1 MRGESGA
8 SNIAGM
14 KLPFPELTMPRP
26 TSRQVLADAGL
37 AVGLTVLSWLQLAT
51 PPFAGMDRF
60 PGGMGG
66 REFFMRGHP
75 ASLLAFAVVALAFLP
90 LAGRRRF
97 PLTVLV
103 VTGVAT
109 ALYSF
114 MLLPQSFALLALLI
128 ALYTVGTLYDRWR
141 LVAITIAVGLLS
153 LAVASPDWNST
164 VFFAEVARILAPIIV
179 AAALGDAA
187 RNRRAFLEEAQQR
200 VLAAEATREEETR
213 RRVDEERLR
222 IARDLHD
229 ITAHSLSLIA
239 VQSGVAAH
247 VLDSDPEEARR
258 SLLAIRET
266 SRSALH
272 ELRGLLGVLRGAGD
286 GPAPLAPAP
295 SLARLSELTD
305 PLHAAGFAHDG
316 ARHGDLAGLPAFI
329 DATAFR
335 IIQEAMTNVLRH
347 AKPCPVSVSV
357 KRTPAALAVVVTDDG
372 PALQVGEPAAGQRHG
387 IPGMRERAAAV
398 GGTVEAGPTPAGG
411 WRVSALLPLA
421 GRD

>member
-1 MRGESGA
+1 MT
-8 SNIAGM
+8 
-14 KLPFPELTMPRP
+14 PELPELDIPRP
-26 TSRQVLADAGL
+26 TGRQLLADAGL
-37 AVGLTVLSWLQLAT
+37 AVGLTLLSWLQLAS
-51 PPFAGMDRF
+51 PPIVGMERF

-75 ASLLAFAVVALAFLP
+75 VGLLAFLLIALSFLP

-97 PLTVLV
+97 PVTVLAV
-103 VTGVAT
+103 SGLA
-109 ALYSF
+109 AGLYE
-114 MLLPQSFALLALLI
+114 MLQLPRSFALVALLI
-128 ALYTVGTLYDRWR
+128 AMYTVGTLYDRWR
-141 LVAITIAVGLLS
+141 LVAITAVVGGLS
-153 LAVASPDWNST
+153 LAIAMPDWNSPL
-164 VFFAEVARILAPIIV
+164 FFADVARVLAPIVV

-187 RNRRAFLEEAQQR
+187 RNRRAFLKEAQQR
-200 VLAAEATREEETR
+200 LLAAEATREEETR

-239 VQSGVAAH
+239 VQSGVASH

-286 GPAPLAPAP
+286 SPAPLAPAP
-295 SLARLSELTD
+295 SLARLGELTA
-305 PLHAAGFAHDG
+305 PLHDAGFALELD
-316 ARHGDLAGLPAFI
+316 RDSDLEGLPAFV

-335 IIQEAMTNVLRH
+335 IIQEALTNVMRH
-347 AKPCPVSVSV
+347 ATPCPVSVSV
-357 KRTPAALAVVVTDDG
+357 KRSPTALAIVVTDEG
-372 PALQVGEPAAGQRHG
+372 PALAGGNQGPGQGHG

-398 GGTVEAGPTPAGG
+398 GGTVEAGPTPTGG

>member
-1 MRGESGA
+1 MREVAGA
-8 SNIAGM
+8 STIAGM
-14 KLPFPELTMPRP
+14 KPPFPELTVPKP
-26 TSRQVLADAGL
+26 TGRQVLADAGL
-37 AVGLTVLSWLQLAT
+37 AVGLTVLAWLQLAV
-51 PPFAGMDRF
+51 PPFEGMARF

-66 REFFMRGHP
+66 QAFFFRAHP
-75 ASLLAFAVVALAFLP
+75 ASLFAFMLVALAFLP

-103 VTGVAT
+103 ITGVAA
-109 ALYSF
+109 ALYDVLQQPRS
-114 MLLPQSFALLALLI
+114 LAIIALLI

-141 LVAITIAVGLLS
+141 LVAITTAVGVMALV
-153 LAVASPDWNST
+153 VAGPDLNSPL
-164 VFFAEVARILAPIIV
+164 VFGEVARILAPIIV

-258 SLLAIRET
+258 ALLAIRET

-272 ELRGLLGVLRGAGD
+272 ELRGLLGVLRGAGE

-295 SLARLSELTD
+295 SLARLEELTD
-305 PLHAAGFAHDG
+305 PLHDAGFELEVERD
-316 ARHGDLAGLPAFI
+316 GDLASLPAFV

-335 IIQEAMTNVLRH
+335 IIQEALTNVLRH

-357 KRTPAALAVVVTDDG
+357 KRSPAALAVVVTDDG
-372 PALQVGEPAAGQRHG
+372 PTLTGGEAAAAQGHG

-411 WRVSALLPLA
+411 WRVSALLPLS

>member
-1 MRGESGA
+1 MTME
-8 SNIAGM
+8 
-14 KLPFPELTMPRP
+14 LPILDIPKP
-26 TSRQVLADAGL
+26 TGRQVLADSAL
-37 AVGLTVLSWLQLAT
+37 AVGLTVLTWLQLAA
-51 PPFAGMDRF
+51 PPLVGMERF

-75 ASLLAFAVVALAFLP
+75 VGLLAFMLVALAFLP

-97 PLTVLV
+97 PVSVLV
-103 VTGVAT
+103 VSGLAAGVYE
-109 ALYSF
+109 LLQLPRSF
-114 MLLPQSFALLALLI
+114 GVVAVLI
-128 ALYTVGTLYDRWR
+128 AMYTVGTLYDRWR
-141 LVAITIAVGLLS
+141 LVAITVVAGGLS
-153 LAVASPDWNST
+153 LAIAMPDWNSAL
-164 VFFAEVARILAPIIV
+164 FFADVARILAPILV
-179 AAALGDAA
+179 AAALGDAS
-187 RNRRAFLEEAQQR
+187 RNRRAFVEEAQQR
-200 VLAAEATREEETR
+200 LLAAEATREEETR

-266 SRSALH
+266 ARSALH

-295 SLARLSELTD
+295 SLARLPELTD
-305 PLHAAGFAHDG
+305 PLRDAGFTLTVDHD
-316 ARHGDLAGLPAFI
+316 GDLAGLPAFV

-335 IIQEAMTNVLRH
+335 IIQEALTNVLRH
-347 AKPCPVSVSV
+347 ASPCPVSVSV
-357 KRTPAALAVVVTDDG
+357 KRSPTALAVVVTDDG
-372 PALQVGEPAAGQRHG
+372 PALPIGESATGQGHG

-398 GGTVEAGPTPAGG
+398 GGTVEAGPTASGG
-411 WRVSALLPLA
+411 WRVSALLPLSE
-421 GRD
+421 RD

>member
-1 MRGESGA
+1 
-8 SNIAGM
+8 M
-14 KLPFPELTMPRP
+14 KLELPKLPKLSIPKP
-26 TSRQVLADAGL
+26 TARQVLADAAL
-37 AVGLTVLSWLQLAT
+37 AVGLMVLSWLQIST

-60 PGGMGG
+60 PGGPGG
-66 REFFMRGHP
+66 RDFFMHGGHP
-75 ASLLAFAVVALAFLP
+75 AALLAYVLIALAFLP

-103 VTGVAT
+103 TVGLAS
-109 ALYSF
+109 ALYD
-114 MLLPQSFALLALLI
+114 LFALPRSFGLVALLI

-141 LVAITIAVGLLS
+141 LTAIAAVVGGMS
-153 LAVASPDWNST
+153 LALAMPDWNST
-164 VFFAEVARILAPIIV
+164 LFYADVARILAPIVV

-200 VLAAEATREEETR
+200 AMAAEATREEETR

-229 ITAHSLSLIA
+229 ITAHSLSVIA
-239 VQSGVAAH
+239 VQAGAAAH
-247 VLDSDPEEARR
+247 VMDTDPQEARR

-295 SLARLSELTD
+295 SLARLDDLTQ
-305 PLHAAGFAHDG
+305 PLQDAGFTLLVE
-316 ARHGDLAGLPAFI
+316 REGDLAGLPAFA
-329 DATAFR
+329 DGTAFR
-335 IIQEAMTNVLRH
+335 IIQEALTNVLRH
-347 AKPCPVSVSV
+347 ATPCAVTVSV
-357 KRTPAALAVVVTDDG
+357 KRAPTALAIVVEDDG
-372 PALQVGEPAAGQRHG
+372 PAIAGDEPAGQGHG

-398 GGTVEAGPTPAGG
+398 GGTVETGPTPAGG
-411 WRVSALLPLA
+411 WRVSALLPLS